1 MRLAAEGVRLYVGL
15 VRVTGPDG
23 AFAAKPVRIRHCP
36 ATV

>member
-1 MRLAAEGVRLYVGL
+1 MRLAVEELRLYVEL
-15 VRVTGPDG
+15 VRAIGPDG